1 MTKYRGF
8 EIVHGASRILVR
20 IPFIVLLTIGVGVV
34 AANAQEIRTAESYF
48 ATVSD
53 NFVGIEDYT
62 CDFTISQG
70 DSISYGKLTYKQPD
84 LLRLDFEQPDGQVVL
99 ADGEKL
105 QVYLPVRGIIL
116 LQSFSRP
123 GDSSSG
129 APAGAPAGAMNPQG
143 LYLLSEGYD
152 IAYLHSPRP
161 VPLNAPEDEEESDD
175 EGAVPASTD
184 EMVVKLKLTRS
195 NSLEMFREIVLSI
208 GEDMMIRRFRGIADD
223 YTETITDFENVAV
236 NQGVPDS
243 RFEEEAWPEAN
254 VYTDCLIRTE

>member
-1 MTKYRGF
+1 VELTKYRGF

-20 IPFIVLLTIGVGVV
+20 IPLIVLLTIGVSVI

-48 ATVSD
+48 ATVSE
-53 NFVGIEDYT
+53 NFAGIEDYT

-70 DSISYGKLTYKQPD
+70 DSIFYGKLTYKQPD

-105 QVYLPVRGIIL
+105 QIYIPARGIIL
-116 LQSFSRP
+116 LQSFSRS
-123 GDSSSG
+123 GDSSS
-129 APAGAPAGAMNPQG
+129 APAGAMNPQG

-152 IAYLHSPRP
+152 IAYLNSPRP
-161 VPLNAPEDEEESDD
+161 VPLNAPEDEEGSDD
-175 EGAVPASTD
+175 EGAAPVLTD

-195 NSLEMFREIVLSI
+195 NSLEMFREIVLSV
-208 GEDMMIRRFRGIADD
+208 GEDMMIRRFRGVADD
-223 YTETITDFENVAV
+223 YTETTTDFENVAV
-236 NQGVPDS
+236 NQGIPDN

-254 VYTDCLIRTE
+254 VYRDFLIRTK